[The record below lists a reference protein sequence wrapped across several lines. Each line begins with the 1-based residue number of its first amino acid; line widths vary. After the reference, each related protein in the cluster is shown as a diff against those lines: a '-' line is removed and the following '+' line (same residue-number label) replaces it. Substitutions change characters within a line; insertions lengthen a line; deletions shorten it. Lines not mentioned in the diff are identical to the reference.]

1 MARLPRLFAPEYA
14 QLITAQFSP
23 ATVHLL
29 STVPEPSFGL
39 LLGWLG
45 QSARLY
51 GVSVH
56 GWCLVSKGLYL
67 LATPSD
73 SLGLSRMIQD
83 LGRRLAAHLKAGGV
97 FNGRYR
103 STIPQPER
111 WVLPCIVW
119 LEHSAVREDLVDEPT
134 QWMWSSAHAHTEGTD
149 KRAPWLQPHPDY
161 WHCGNTPFARQAAY
175 REQLNAGNSAPVNQA
190 IEAALKG
197 QWGLGESSFL
207 AELAVC
213 ANRRVQPA
221 LRGRP
226 KRTTFNHPAVVALQE
241 PSK

>member
-1 MARLPRLFAPEYA
+1 MARLPRLFAPDLA
-14 QLITAQFSP
+14 QLMTAQFAP
-23 ATVHLL
+23 ATASVL
-29 STVPEPSFGL
+29 SASPGRTFEL

-45 QSARLY
+45 QSAHLHR
-51 GVSVH
+51 VSVH
-56 GWCLVSKGLYL
+56 GWCLASKGLYL

-73 SLGLSRMIQD
+73 SLGVSRLVQD
-83 LGRRLAAHLKAGGV
+83 LGRRLAAHLKMGSV

-103 STIPQPER
+103 STIPQPTR
-111 WVLPCIVW
+111 WVLPCVIW
-119 LEHSAVREDLVDEPT
+119 LERSAMREGLVDEPA
-134 QWMWSSAHAHTEGTD
+134 QWLWSSAQAHTEGID

-175 REQLNAGNSAPVNQA
+175 RDQLSAGNSAAVDNA

-197 QWGLGESSFL
+197 QWGLGDEPFL

-213 ANRRVQPA
+213 ANRRVRPG

-226 KRTTFNHPAVVALQE
+226 KRVALSHTAVVVSEQ
-241 PSK
+241 PPK